1 MSIRLKD
8 LPPKA
13 GKVSSTTKLATEDIN
28 DETNKTRMMPAS
40 DVVPYTY
47 AASDEESPL
56 SLGMLY
62 TTEASSVT
70 RTINDVIISLTHA
83 PTGSDIL
90 VDVLKETGLNTNTFA
105 TILSTLPRIMVNEYT
120 SETATPVPVITDN
133 TWQKGRRIMF
143 ELTVNDSNFLASGLK
158 VTLKA

>member
-1 MSIRLKD
+1 MSIRIKD

-47 AASDEESPL
+47 ATSDEDSPL
-56 SLGMLY
+56 STGVLY
-62 TTEASSVT
+62 TTEATSVT
-70 RTINDVIISLTHA
+70 RNINDVILSLTHA
-83 PTGSDIL
+83 PTGTTII
-90 VDVLKETGLNTNTFA
+90 VDVLKETGLNTNAFN
-105 TILSTLPRIMVNEYT
+105 TILSTRPRIMVNEYT
-120 SETATPVPVITDN
+120 SETAPPIVLIDN
-133 TWQKGRRIMF
+133 VWEKGRRMRF
-143 ELTVNDSNFLASGLK
+143 DLTTNDTNFIASGIK

>member
-1 MSIRLKD
+1 MSIRINE

-13 GKVSSTTKLATEDIN
+13 GKVTSTTKLATEDIN

-56 SLGMLY
+56 SLGILY

-70 RTINDVIISLTHA
+70 RNINDVIISLTHA
-83 PTGSDIL
+83 PTGSTIQL
-90 VDVLKETGLNTNTFA
+90 DVLKETGVNTNTFG
-105 TILSTLPRIMVNEYT
+105 TILLIQPTIMVNEYT
-120 SETATPVPVITDN
+120 SETALPVPILIDN
-133 TWQKGRRIMF
+133 IWQKGRRMRFDLI
-143 ELTVNDSNFLASGLK
+143 VNDSNFIASGIK

>member
-1 MSIRLKD
+1 MSIRINE

-56 SLGMLY
+56 STGLLY
-62 TTEASSVT
+62 TSEASSVT

-83 PTGSDIL
+83 PTGSTIE
-90 VDVLKETGLNTNTFA
+90 VDVLKETGVNTDTFA
-105 TILSTLPRIMVNEYT
+105 TILSTRPTIMVNEYT
-120 SETATPVPVITDN
+120 SETALPVPVITDS
-133 TWQKGRRIMF
+133 TWQKGRRIIF
-143 ELTVNDSNFLASGLK
+143 ELTINDSNFIASGIK